1 MKEKIVILCLKLS
14 LGFQIMAQ
22 YAAYPDCEDK
32 NYKVSWFGFKG
43 DFNWQIGVIGFGT
56 NKKHD

>member
-14 LGFQIMAQ
+14 LGFQIMAK
-22 YAAYPDCEDK
+22 YVAYPDCEDK

-43 DFNWQIGVIGFGT
+43 DFNWQIGVIGFGET
-56 NKKHD
+56 